1 MIRRLRRQRRFLD
14 RVLLA
19 LLALALGGV
28 LLAPCTAAMAV
39 PAHSTLAQPGPQS
52 NPQIG
57 PRCGET
63 CPMPHCAGGSGSQT
77 CTQGCATQACATG
90 HTPAPLAAATAVPAA
105 HIAPAL
111 HALAMPAYGAS
122 PRVIPFPP
130 AADRPPPRPVPH
142 QSFAILLL

>member
-1 MIRRLRRQRRFLD
+1 MIRRLRRQHRFLD
-14 RVLLA
+14 RALLA

-28 LLAPCTAAMAV
+28 LLAPCTTAIAA
-39 PAHSTLAQPGPQS
+39 PAPPHARNTPTQSGPQ
-52 NPQIG
+52 IDA
-57 PRCGET
+57 RCGGS
-63 CPMPHCAGGSGSQT
+63 CSMPDRAGGSDSPI
-77 CTQGCATQACATG
+77 CTQGCSVG
-90 HTPAPLAAATAVPAA
+90 HTMPTLAAATAVPAA

-111 HALAMPAYGAS
+111 HALAMPAYGTS